1 MLADTAAST
10 LAPMTAIVAALGRRA
25 GRDGARP
32 LVTYYDLATGA
43 RTELSGRTF
52 ANWVDKTY
60 HLLSEL
66 DVEPGDV
73 VALPL
78 AATHPGHWVTL
89 ALAAGAWQ
97 AGAVVVPGA
106 AADAVVTAV
115 GPDGLHDGAAGVVLA
130 CSLHPLGFGFTG
142 PLPAGVIDFSVDVR
156 SQPDVHA
163 EEPVAESATA
173 WRDGPDVLT
182 HADLAAAYPVSER
195 VLVRPTSPLATL
207 TAGYLSPLLGGGSAV
222 IVLGDD
228 EDAISRIAADERVA
242 G

>member
-1 MLADTAAST
+1 
-10 LAPMTAIVAALGRRA
+10 MTAIVAALGRRA
-25 GRDGARP
+25 ARDGGRP
-32 LVTYYDLATGA
+32 LITYYDLGTGS

-60 HLLSEL
+60 HLLVEL
-66 DVEPGDV
+66 DVRPGDE

-78 AATHPGHWVTL
+78 AEAHPGHWVTL
-89 ALAAGAWQ
+89 ALIAGAWQ

-106 AADAVVTAV
+106 SEDAVVSAV
-115 GPDGLHDGAAGVVLA
+115 GPEGLSDSATGTVLA
-130 CSLHPLGFGFTG
+130 CSLHPLGFGFAES
-142 PLPAGVIDFSVDVR
+142 LPSGVIDFSIDVR
-156 SQPDVHA
+156 SQPDEHA

-182 HADLAAAYPVSER
+182 HADLAAAHPVPDR
-195 VLVRPTSPLATL
+195 ILVRPTSPLATL
-207 TAGYLSPLLGGGSAV
+207 RAGYLSPLLGGGSAV

-228 EDAISRIAADERVA
+228 ENAISRIAAEERVS